1 MFVLFKIY
9 DQWLSKYRQQKYH
22 VDRINFFY
30 DLYLE
35 PITLFQSLFDS
46 VFAVSLFAINW
57 QNKSTANNEVR
68 LYNLIDER
76 GLNNVWLN
84 SRRPFLTKTSIWF
97 FNNIFAMDLNL
108 IHKKKTK
115 WSSPSMDKL
124 RPAKF
129 FFADPVTNFKE
140 ALFCCWT

>member
-1 MFVLFKIY
+1 MFVLLKIY

-46 VFAVSLFAINW
+46 VFAVSLFAVNW

-108 IHKKKTK
+108 IHKKNPNGLVQAWTNCGP
-115 WSSPSMDKL
+115 PSFFL
-124 RPAKF
+124 R
-129 FFADPVTNFKE
+129 T
-140 ALFCCWT
+140 L